1 MTGTTEVVVLGS
13 GGHAVVCI
21 DILSDMG
28 YVVVG
33 VLGTADDDRPLQVPF
48 LGDDDELPRLRDQGV
63 RAAFV
68 ALGDNRARG
77 RLMSLVRDS
86 GMELVCAISPAAHLS
101 PSVDL
106 GVNVAVMAGA
116 VVNAYGALGDG
127 VIVNTGADVDHDA
140 DLAALVHVAPGCHLA
155 GRVTIGEGA
164 FLGIGCTVIPECRI
178 GRWSQLGAG
187 SVVVGDIPER
197 VLALGV
203 PAREVRKL
211 S

>member
-1 MTGTTEVVVLGS
+1 MNGPTEVVVLGS

-21 DILSDMG
+21 DILTDMG

-33 VLGTADDDRPLQVPF
+33 ALGTADEDRPLQVPL
-48 LGDDDELPRLRDQGV
+48 LGGDDELPRLRGEGV
-63 RAAFV
+63 GAAFV

-77 RLMSLVRDS
+77 RLISLVHDS

-101 PSVDL
+101 PSVAM

-116 VVNAYGALGDG
+116 VVNAYSALGDG

-140 DLAALVHVAPGCHLA
+140 ELSALVHVAPGCHLA
-155 GRVTIGEGA
+155 GKVTVGEGA
-164 FLGIGCTVIPECRI
+164 FLGIGSTVIPECSI
-178 GRWSQLGAG
+178 GSWSQLGAG
-187 SVVVGDIPER
+187 SVVVGDIPDR